1 MKHDL
6 QLPVSIWNL
15 LPIWY
20 YRNKGEV
27 ENIWCFVYLLGGNI
41 KYGLSFVSL
50 GGKVAYIGE
59 RITPVPFHTCRTS
72 CTCSWGLTT
81 IVV

>member
-15 LPIWY
+15 LPVWY

-27 ENIWCFVYLLGGNI
+27 ENITKDNSELQNF
-41 KYGLSFVSL
+41 
-50 GGKVAYIGE
+50 
-59 RITPVPFHTCRTS
+59 
-72 CTCSWGLTT
+72 
-81 IVV
+81 

>member
-15 LPIWY
+15 LPVWY

-27 ENIWCFVYLLGGNI
+27 ENILYSI
-41 KYGLSFVSL
+41 TAALS
-50 GGKVAYIGE
+50 GYI
-59 RITPVPFHTCRTS
+59 ICIVNMPSQV
-72 CTCSWGLTT
+72 T
-81 IVV
+81 ILA

>member
-15 LPIWY
+15 LPVWY

-27 ENIWCFVYLLGGNI
+27 ENICIYVPAL
-41 KYGLSFVSL
+41 KGLQFQITVS
-50 GGKVAYIGE
+50 
-59 RITPVPFHTCRTS
+59 R
-72 CTCSWGLTT
+72 
-81 IVV
+81 

>member
-15 LPIWY
+15 LPVWY

-27 ENIWCFVYLLGGNI
+27 ENIRYITQTGYTCTVIYM
-41 KYGLSFVSL
+41 YVQCSL
-50 GGKVAYIGE
+50 MDMF
-59 RITPVPFHTCRTS
+59 T
-72 CTCSWGLTT
+72 
-81 IVV
+81 

>member
-15 LPIWY
+15 LPVWY

-27 ENIWCFVYLLGGNI
+27 KNIIILLSNVEDT
-41 KYGLSFVSL
+41 K
-50 GGKVAYIGE
+50 
-59 RITPVPFHTCRTS
+59 
-72 CTCSWGLTT
+72 
-81 IVV
+81 

>member
-15 LPIWY
+15 LPVWY

-27 ENIWCFVYLLGGNI
+27 E
-41 KYGLSFVSL
+41 KY
-50 GGKVAYIGE
+50 
-59 RITPVPFHTCRTS
+59 RIDHAKEWVM
-72 CTCSWGLTT
+72 
-81 IVV
+81 

>member
-15 LPIWY
+15 LPVWY

-27 ENIWCFVYLLGGNI
+27 ENIYICIYIYLYFYKVCSHLRKARVQNGVSGSFLGAVFEVVAGTKSEVWTN
-41 KYGLSFVSL
+41 LS
-50 GGKVAYIGE
+50 
-59 RITPVPFHTCRTS
+59 
-72 CTCSWGLTT
+72 
-81 IVV
+81 

>member
-15 LPIWY
+15 LPVWY

-27 ENIWCFVYLLGGNI
+27 ENIEGYMVIQGYRWLLLLLLVCKLPQI
-41 KYGLSFVSL
+41 EL
-50 GGKVAYIGE
+50 
-59 RITPVPFHTCRTS
+59 
-72 CTCSWGLTT
+72 
-81 IVV
+81 

>member
-15 LPIWY
+15 LPVWY

-27 ENIWCFVYLLGGNI
+27 ENTTLYSINVTYSPPTAIIAMEKRQFFQTSLVSTDWTILL
-41 KYGLSFVSL
+41 L
-50 GGKVAYIGE
+50 
-59 RITPVPFHTCRTS
+59 
-72 CTCSWGLTT
+72 
-81 IVV
+81 IVKEL

>member
-15 LPIWY
+15 LPVWY

-27 ENIWCFVYLLGGNI
+27 ENIYGYTWLLVGIEG
-41 KYGLSFVSL
+41 
-50 GGKVAYIGE
+50 
-59 RITPVPFHTCRTS
+59 
-72 CTCSWGLTT
+72 CTWLLMVIEGYTWLYT
-81 IVV
+81 VNRRLYMHY

>member
-15 LPIWY
+15 LPVWY

-27 ENIWCFVYLLGGNI
+27 ENIKSKLDHGF
-41 KYGLSFVSL
+41 
-50 GGKVAYIGE
+50 
-59 RITPVPFHTCRTS
+59 R
-72 CTCSWGLTT
+72 
-81 IVV
+81 